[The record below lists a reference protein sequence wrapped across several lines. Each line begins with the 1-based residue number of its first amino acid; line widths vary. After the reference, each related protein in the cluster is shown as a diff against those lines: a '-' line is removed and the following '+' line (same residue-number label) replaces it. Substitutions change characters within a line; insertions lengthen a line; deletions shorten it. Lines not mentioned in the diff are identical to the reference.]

1 MTPDS
6 LYVWQKYRNA
16 SSQNS
21 YCTGNIVQNMKRMMS
36 TAANQ
41 EKKKMRRSNRNLI
54 QSYCPNTSSE
64 AAVENLAQ
72 LALNK
77 THFPDCN
84 RGAEEVFSFLLLQG
98 EVDYCFRTNPG
109 QPLVVW
115 ETTAESH
122 LVAETQQPL
131 LRQNFNLRLP
141 LLLLTGCC
149 SQPNTWRQ

>member
-1 MTPDS
+1 
-6 LYVWQKYRNA
+6 
-16 SSQNS
+16 
-21 YCTGNIVQNMKRMMS
+21 MS

-41 EKKKMRRSNRNLI
+41 EKKKTRQSNRNLI

-141 LLLLTGCC
+141 LLLLTACC
-149 SQPNTWRQ
+149 CPPPLSPVPGSARNQTLGGSKWNCASNTTNVPNTCT

>member
-1 MTPDS
+1 MSGKNAGMLLHRTVTVQQT
-6 LYVWQKYRNA
+6 LCTAKY
-16 SSQNS
+16 
-21 YCTGNIVQNMKRMMS
+21 
-36 TAANQ
+36 
-41 EKKKMRRSNRNLI
+41 EKNDVHSCEPRKKNKKMRRSNRNLI

-98 EVDYCFRTNPG
+98 EVDYCFRTNPS
-109 QPLVVW
+109 QPLAVW

-131 LRQNFNLRLP
+131 LRQKL
-141 LLLLTGCC
+141 
-149 SQPNTWRQ
+149 